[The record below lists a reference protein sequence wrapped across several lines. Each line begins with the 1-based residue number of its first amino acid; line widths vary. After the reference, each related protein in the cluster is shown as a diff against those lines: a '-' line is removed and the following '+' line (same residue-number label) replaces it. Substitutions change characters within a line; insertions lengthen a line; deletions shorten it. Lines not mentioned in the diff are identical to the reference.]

1 MKEIS
6 LRDYLE
12 QYIAE
17 LRSLRSVIPCKGHI
31 PETIVGEYGQIL
43 LQIEE
48 AGIDVTEFAYSA
60 SPTEREGRPTADAD
74 SLTTRLDWAV
84 EYLEELLARN
94 PKEISLL
101 LPDDE

>member
-12 QYIAE
+12 LYIAK
-17 LRSLRSVIPCKGHI
+17 LRSLRSVIPREGHI
-31 PETIVGEYGQIL
+31 PETIVSEYGQIL

-60 SPTEREGRPTADAD
+60 SPTERKGRQAADAD
-74 SLTTRLDWAV
+74 SLTTKLDWAV
-84 EYLEELLARN
+84 EYLENLLARN
-94 PKEISLL
+94 PKEITLL